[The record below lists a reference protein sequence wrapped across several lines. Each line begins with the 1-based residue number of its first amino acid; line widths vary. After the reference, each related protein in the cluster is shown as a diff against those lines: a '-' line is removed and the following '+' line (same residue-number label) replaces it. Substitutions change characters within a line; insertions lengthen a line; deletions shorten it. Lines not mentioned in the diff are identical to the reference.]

1 MMKNNKTELVLTF
14 CIAMLICL
22 HINPVLGADG
32 LPSYL
37 QSNTDAMG
45 TLGRF
50 MNGVLQFLSAL
61 LWGIWAIF
69 AVLFAKDLMMG
80 KDAEELKGRVLK
92 LGGAALI
99 LLMVTALPAL
109 FAGFAN

>member
-1 MMKNNKTELVLTF
+1 MIKNNNKLDKKMVL
-14 CIAMLICL
+14 LIVMIIL
-22 HINPVLGADG
+22 AEPVLADG

-50 MNGVLQFLSAL
+50 MNGALKFLSSL

-69 AVLFAKDLMMG
+69 AVLFAKDLMVG
-80 KDAEELKGRVLK
+80 TDAEELKGRVLK
-92 LGGAALI
+92 LGGAALV
-99 LLMVTALPAL
+99 LLMITALPAL

>member
-1 MMKNNKTELVLTF
+1 MTNNKKLDKIIIPL
-14 CIAMLICL
+14 IAIIILAE
-22 HINPVLGADG
+22 PAFADS
-32 LPSYL
+32 LPNYL

-50 MNGVLQFLSAL
+50 MNGALTFLSSL

-80 KDAEELKGRVLK
+80 SDAEELKGRVLK
-92 LGGAALI
+92 LGGAALV
-99 LLMVTALPAL
+99 LLMITALPAL